1 MVQKWRPTLRTLIAL
16 VILTLMA
23 LPAIGLLTARL
34 TTNQFVRETES
45 SLISQAAVFAQSYA
59 AEFVE
64 NRSDELYGN
73 VLSATLSEYYAQQ
86 FHAKVK
92 PVNTRYSSILPERPD
107 PVSMQVPLQAPYDV
121 IGAKLSTIA
130 HQAQKTSLAGYIA
143 LDYLGNI
150 IASSGTIQG
159 RFVSVPEVDKAL
171 QGEVSTVLRFRGG
184 LDERH
189 PLASLSRD
197 TGFRVFVAMPVI
209 VDEHVVGAV
218 YLARTPNNLGKFLF
232 RERHTLILVFGS
244 VLMAASLV
252 GFVMWRLLAGPIK
265 ELQYQSQRVAKG
277 QSVMLEPLAHYGTK
291 EVADMGQSLL
301 SMSTTLNQRSAAL
314 QTYTAHVTHELK
326 SPLTSISGAVELLQD
341 SSERMDK
348 STRQKFI
355 ANIADDS
362 DRMARLLDGLR
373 MFAATTMTNEAQETE
388 FRRAVARYD
397 GPDGKVIYKGNPNA
411 TLPISDNDAHILI
424 TQMAQNAFQHG
435 AKTITFTCE
444 KNRLIVTD
452 DGHGIS
458 RRNAEQIFE
467 PFFTTYRDKGGTG
480 MGLAIVRGIVT
491 ANGGEIKLL
500 ESAMGAK
507 FEIQFETHN

>member
-45 SLISQAAVFAQSYA
+45 SLVSQAAVFAQSYA

-64 NRSDELYGN
+64 HRPDKLYGN
-73 VLSATLSEYYAQQ
+73 ELSATLLAYYAQK
-86 FHAKVK
+86 FHAKIK
-92 PVNTRYSSILPERPD
+92 PVNTRYSAILPERPD
-107 PVSMQVPLQAPYDV
+107 PVPIQNPPRAPYDI

-143 LDYLGNI
+143 LDYRGTV
-150 IASSGTIQG
+150 IASSGNIQG
-159 RFVSVPEVDKAL
+159 RFVSVPEVDYAL
-171 QGEVSTVLRFRGG
+171 RGEVSSVLRFRSG

-209 VDEHVVGAV
+209 VDQHVVGAV

-244 VLMAASLV
+244 VLLAASVV

-265 ELQYQSQRVAKG
+265 ELQNQSQRVAKG
-277 QSVMLEPLAHYGTK
+277 QLVMLEPLAHYGTK

-301 SMSTTLNQRSAAL
+301 SMSSTLNQRSAAL

-348 STRQKFI
+348 PTQQKFI

-373 MFAATTMTNEAQETE
+373 MFAATTMTGEAQEIQLQK
-388 FRRAVARYD
+388 VIARYND
-397 GPDGKVIYKGNPNA
+397 PNGNAIYVGDPTA
-411 TLPISDNDAHILI
+411 MIPISENDAHILV

-435 AKTITFTCE
+435 AKTITFECD
-444 KNRLIVTD
+444 KNRLIVSD
-452 DGHGIS
+452 DGDGIS
-458 RRNAEQIFE
+458 LRNSEQIFE
-467 PFFTTYRDKGGTG
+467 PFFTTNRDSGGTG

-500 ESAMGAK
+500 PAEQGAR
-507 FEIQFETHN
+507 FEIRFET

>member
-45 SLISQAAVFAQSYA
+45 SLVSQAAVFARTYA
-59 AEFVE
+59 AEFGE
-64 NRSDELYGN
+64 NRPNELMGN
-73 VLSATLSEYYAQQ
+73 VLSPRLSKYYAQQ
-86 FHAKVK
+86 FHSKIK
-92 PVNTRYSSILPERPD
+92 PVNTQYSAILPERPD
-107 PVSMQVPLQAPYDV
+107 PIQGNVDLETPYDV
-121 IGAKLSTIA
+121 IGEKLSTIA
-130 HQAQKTSLAGYIA
+130 REAQKTSLAGYIA
-143 LDYLGNI
+143 LDYLGNV

-159 RFVSVPEVDKAL
+159 RFVSVAEVTNAL
-171 QGEVSTVLRFRGG
+171 QGEVSTVLRFRSGQ
-184 LDERH
+184 DERH

-209 VDEHVVGAV
+209 VDERVIGAV

-232 RERHTLILVFGS
+232 RERHTLMLVFGS
-244 VLMAASLV
+244 VLLAASVV

-301 SMSTTLNQRSAAL
+301 SMSAKLNQRSAAL

-341 SSERMDK
+341 SGARMDK
-348 STRQKFI
+348 LTQQKFI
-355 ANIADDS
+355 TNIADDS

-373 MFAATTMTNEAQETE
+373 MFAATTMTNDAQETE
-388 FRRAVARYD
+388 LRHAVERFNSTNGNATY
-397 GPDGKVIYKGNPNA
+397 IGNPTA
-411 TLPISDNDAHILI
+411 TLPISDNDAHILV
-424 TQMAQNAFQHG
+424 TQMGQNAFQHG
-435 AKTITFTCE
+435 ATKVTFECDN
-444 KNRLIVTD
+444 NRLIVSD
-452 DGHGIS
+452 DGDGIS

-467 PFFTTYRDKGGTG
+467 PFFTTNRDLGGTG

-491 ANGGEIKLL
+491 ANGGEIKLIQ
-500 ESAMGAK
+500 AQQGAT
-507 FEIQFETHN
+507 FEILFETQN